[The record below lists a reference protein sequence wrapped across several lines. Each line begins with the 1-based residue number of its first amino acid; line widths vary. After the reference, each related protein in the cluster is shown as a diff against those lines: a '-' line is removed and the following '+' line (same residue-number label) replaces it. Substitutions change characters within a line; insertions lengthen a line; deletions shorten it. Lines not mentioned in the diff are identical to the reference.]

1 MTEPTLTCPTCR
13 TEIKLT
19 ESLAAPLIADTRRRY
34 EDQLAQKEAEVA
46 VREAAIRDQQQQ
58 LAAGRRA
65 VEAEVATRL
74 DQERGRIAVAEALK
88 AKRLVETDLDA
99 RAKEI
104 ADLNDVLRQRDA
116 KLAEAQQAQA
126 ELVRKQRDL
135 DDARREIDLTIQK
148 QVQAELTAVRD
159 QAKQETEAALS
170 LRVREKEE
178 QIASMQRQIED
189 LKRKAEQGSQQLQG
203 EVHELA
209 LEALLRQRFARDLV
223 EPIPKGEFGG
233 DLIQRVVGPAGQVV
247 GSILWE
253 AKRTKNWSDSWLG
266 KLREDQRAAKAD
278 VALIV
283 SQALP
288 KGVQT
293 FDYIDGIWIA
303 DPKCAVAVAVALR
316 ESLLALSAARL
327 AGEGQQTKMEMI
339 YRYLTGPRFRH
350 RIEAVVERFTEMQAD
365 LDRERKAMTRLWAKR
380 EEQIHGVVET
390 MAGLY
395 GDLQG
400 IAGRSLQEIEGLEV
414 PLLDGPAASEAAE

>member
-1 MTEPTLTCPTCR
+1 MTDPILTCPSCR

-34 EDQLAQKEAEVA
+34 ESQLAQKEAEVA
-46 VREAAIRDQQQQ
+46 TREAAIRGQQEE
-58 LAAGRRA
+58 LASARQA
-65 VEAEVATRL
+65 IDAEVASKL
-74 DQERGRIAVAEALK
+74 DQERGQIAVAEARK
-88 AKRLVETDLDA
+88 AKRLVETDLEA

-104 ADLNDVLRQRDA
+104 VELNEVLRQRDV
-116 KLAEAQQAQA
+116 KLAEAQHAQA
-126 ELVRKQRDL
+126 DLIRKQRDL
-135 DDARREIDLTIQK
+135 DDARREIDLTIESR
-148 QVQAELTAVRD
+148 VQAELATVRD
-159 QAKQETEAALS
+159 KAKQDTEAALS

-203 EVHELA
+203 EVQELQ
-209 LEALLRQRFARDLV
+209 LEALLRQRFTRDLI
-223 EPIPKGEFGG
+223 EPVPKGEFGG
-233 DLIQRVVGPAGQVV
+233 DLIQRVIGPAGQVL

-253 AKRTKNWSDSWLG
+253 AKRTKNWSEGWLG

-293 FDYIDGIWIA
+293 FDYIDGIWVA
-303 DPKCAVAVAVALR
+303 DPKCAIAVAVALR
-316 ESLLALSAARL
+316 ESLVAVSAARF

-339 YRYLTGPRFRH
+339 YRYLTGPRFSH

-400 IAGRSLQEIEGLEV
+400 IAGRSLQEIEGLQV
-414 PLLDGPAASEAAE
+414 PLIDGPPASEAAE

>member
-1 MTEPTLTCPTCR
+1 MTEPILTCPTCR

-34 EDQLAQKEAEVA
+34 ETQLAKKEAEVA
-46 VREAAIRDQQQQ
+46 AREAAIRDQQEQ
-58 LAAGRRA
+58 LASARQEIG
-65 VEAEVATRL
+65 AEVAARL
-74 DQERGRIAVAEALK
+74 DEERGKIAVAEALK
-88 AKRLVETDLDA
+88 AKRLVATDLDA

-104 ADLNDVLRQRDA
+104 ADLNEVLRQRDS

-126 ELVRKQRDL
+126 DLNRKQREL
-135 DDARREIDLTIQK
+135 DDAKRELDLTVENR
-148 QVQAELTAVRD
+148 VQAELTTVRD
-159 QAKQETEAALS
+159 KAKQETETALG

-203 EVHELA
+203 EVQELA
-209 LEALLRQRFARDLV
+209 LEALLRQRFVRDLI
-223 EPIPKGEFGG
+223 EPVQKGEFGG
-233 DLIQRVVGPAGQVV
+233 DLIQRVVGPGGQVV
-247 GSILWE
+247 GAILWE
-253 AKRTKNWSDSWLG
+253 AKRTKNWSDGWLG

-293 FDYIDGIWIA
+293 FDYVDGVWVT

-414 PLLDGPAASEAAE
+414 PVLDGLASEAAE